1 MTTHDGIVLGAGHN
15 GLILQAY
22 RARAGLD
29 VLSLERRAVAG
40 GGLTTEENPR
50 HPGFL
55 HNTHAFFRRALTDK
69 RGQAA
74 LVHRHVLDQ
83 ALLGGDGDVIS
94 EFYREHVVARGFG
107 SGAWGWGTAYRLKSG
122 A

>member
-1 MTTHDGIVLGAGHN
+1 MATCDGIVLGAGHD

-22 RARAGLD
+22 HARPASTCCAWSAARSPATASPARSTRATRG
-29 VLSLERRAVAG
+29 SC
-40 GGLTTEENPR
+40 T
-50 HPGFL
+50 
-55 HNTHAFFRRALTDK
+55 THAFFRRALTDK